1 MVAWGVPSFPCH
13 AAILVI
19 ALASVAHADEPDPAV
34 VEAGERNLESIERR
48 RGFTFAFAVGGGL
61 TFGVGHDPSVGR
73 GGAASIRVGQV
84 ATRHTV
90 FTFELAGSAL
100 FHKVKATGM
109 SEVHTNQA
117 SSLLAGAQYYVNG
130 SLWVR
135 GALGLGVYKGDEVL
149 IDGGPRRGDITRLGP
164 SAAAGAGLSLVQFRR
179 TAIGVEL
186 FSQLLVNRDG
196 ALSSNVVLF
205 NFTVN

>member
-1 MVAWGVPSFPCH
+1 MPSSQRH

-19 ALASVAHADEPDPAV
+19 ALVRTAHADEPDPAV
-34 VEAGERNLESIERR
+34 IDAGEHNLESIERR
-48 RGFTFAFAVGGGL
+48 RGFTFAVAVGGGL

-73 GGAASIRVGQV
+73 GGAASIRIGQV

-90 FTFELAGSAL
+90 LTFEIAGSAL

-130 SLWVR
+130 SLWLR
-135 GALGLGVYKGDEVL
+135 GALGLGVYKGDDVL
-149 IDGGPRRGDITRLGP
+149 IDGGPRRDDITRLGP

-186 FSQLLVNRDG
+186 FSQFLVNRDG
-196 ALSSNVVLF
+196 VLSSNVLLF
-205 NFTVN
+205 NFTVD

>member
-1 MVAWGVPSFPCH
+1 MPSLPRH

-19 ALASVAHADEPDPAV
+19 ALVQVAHADEPDPAV

-48 RGFTFAFAVGGGL
+48 KGFTFAFAVGCGL

-135 GALGLGVYKGDEVL
+135 AALGLGVYKGDDVL

-186 FSQLLVNRDG
+186 FSQLLINRDG
-196 ALSSNVVLF
+196 ALSSNVLLF
-205 NFTVN
+205 NFTID